1 MADVKSSD
9 PKPADLKAGETKS
22 GPVKPPVLDLKARE
36 TGKAEAE
43 VPKPASA
50 AAPTEPKDTAS
61 KPGAAKAPVP
71 AESTSGFGIGAA
83 LVGGLLGLAAAYGL
97 AYLGYWPSAPV
108 PAVQADPR
116 LAQFG
121 SAIPELQT
129 VTQTTQSE
137 LAALNQRVAGLEKA
151 GGAPVASAPTGDVG
165 TIQADI
171 AALTARVD
179 GLGTA
184 PDNVIAPADIEALKT
199 AIAGIDAQLAE
210 LGARVGSNE
219 AAVRTVE
226 SSVSAT
232 SAALAEQPAD
242 VGAVLQLPLVLSG
255 FESAF
260 ATGRPYET
268 ELAALRAAALNVEV
282 PTDIANGATTG
293 LTRPDIIEAKFQA
306 VLPAMLA
313 GRPANPDAGWQDG
326 ALDWLRSAIALRPTG
341 ELPGDEPEAVAS
353 RLEGAIARRD
363 FATAETLMA
372 ALPEPMRAAAGD
384 VPALIHSQAE
394 AARFLEALRTQA
406 LKGTGSAS

>member
-1 MADVKSSD
+1 MADAKSSD
-9 PKPADLKAGETKS
+9 PKPADLKAETKS

-36 TGKAEAE
+36 TGKTEAEA
-43 VPKPASA
+43 PKPAP
-50 AAPTEPKDTAS
+50 AAPPMGSKDAAS
-61 KPGAAKAPVP
+61 KPSVKAPAQ
-71 AESTSGFGIGAA
+71 AEATGGFGIGGA

-121 SAIPELQT
+121 SAIPELRT

-137 LAALNQRVAGLEKA
+137 LGALNQRVAGLEKA
-151 GGAPVASAPTGDVG
+151 GGAPVASAPAGDLG
-165 TIQADI
+165 AIQADV

-184 PDNVIAPADIEALKT
+184 LDNAVAPADIEALKS
-199 AIAGIDAQLAE
+199 AIAGFDAQLAE
-210 LGARVGSNE
+210 LGARVGTNE

-242 VGAVLQLPLVLSG
+242 VGAVLQLPLILSG

-282 PTDIANGATTG
+282 PTDIANGAATG

-313 GRPANPDAGWQDG
+313 GRPANPEAGWQDG
-326 ALDWLRSAIALRPTG
+326 AVDWLRSAIALRPTG

-372 ALPEPMRAAAGD
+372 ALPEPMRMAAGD
-384 VPALIHSQAE
+384 VRALIHGQAE
-394 AARFLEALRTQA
+394 AAKFLEALRTQA
-406 LKGTGSAS
+406 LTGTGSAS